1 MPRPRIPL
9 LFLPGLVSDA
19 ELFGP
24 QLEGLAD
31 VADMRVADLTKQDTM
46 AALAADAL
54 AAAPWPRF
62 AVAGLSMGG
71 YVAHEILRQ
80 APARVLGLALMDTSA
95 RPDTPESTANR
106 RRLMSLARHD
116 FPAVT
121 ETLLPKL
128 MHPANAADPRLAA
141 IVRGMAARAGP
152 EAFER
157 QELAIIARIDS
168 RPGLA
173 RIRCP
178 AIVIAGEDDALMPRE
193 VHDEQASGIA
203 GAALEIVPAC
213 GHLASIEAPD
223 RVNAALAGW
232 LARVSE
238 ANQFASTPMR
248 SA

>member
-1 MPRPRIPL
+1 MPRARVPL
-9 LFLPGLVSDA
+9 LLLPGLLCDA

-24 QLEGLAD
+24 QLDGLAGR
-31 VADMRVADLTKQDTM
+31 ADMRVADLTKHDTM

-54 AAAPWPRF
+54 AQAPWPRF

-95 RPDTPESTANR
+95 QPDAPESTANR

-116 FPAVT
+116 FAAVT

-128 MHPANAADPRLAA
+128 MHPANAADPRLAG
-141 IVRGMAARAGP
+141 IVRGMAARVGP
-152 EAFER
+152 AAFER
-157 QELAIIARIDS
+157 QELAIIARVDS

-173 RIRCP
+173 RVRCP
-178 AIVIAGEDDALMPRE
+178 TIVIAGADDAIMPRE
-193 VHDEQASGIA
+193 VHEEQASGIA
-203 GAALEIVPAC
+203 GAVLEIVPAC

-232 LARVSE
+232 LARAATAAAEGS
-238 ANQFASTPMR
+238 SG
-248 SA
+248 